1 MKYLIAQF
9 VPIILLF
16 LFLVKNKEFLQF
28 SKNVLGKLVAIC
40 LIIFYVSIDKFVGLF
55 VCAIIIFFYQSSYI
69 EGMDIMDIVEL
80 DQVEIEPANSED
92 IMVDDG
98 TYVFLEEQKKT
109 KQIKASNVSVIDKK
123 KLNLVEPTSGSNEED
138 FRKNNC
144 DKSVLKFKNMNVKN
158 EMAEFVFP
166 EMKFANEICNP
177 CSKSCELSLQ

>member
-1 MKYLIAQF
+1 MKHLVAQF

-28 SKNVLGKLVAIC
+28 SKSVLGKLVAVA

-55 VCAIIIFFYQSSYI
+55 VCAVTIFFYQSSYI
-69 EGMDIMDIVEL
+69 EGMDIMDIM
-80 DQVEIEPANSED
+80 EIDEVEPANGGDS
-92 IMVDDG
+92 MVDDG

-109 KQIKASNVSVIDKK
+109 KKIRAANVGVIDKK
-123 KLNLVEPTSGSNEED
+123 QLNLVELRSMNPLDE
-138 FRKNNC
+138 FRKQNC
-144 DKSVLKFKNMNVKN
+144 DRSILKFKNMNVKN

-177 CSKSCELSLQ
+177 CSKSCELSLP